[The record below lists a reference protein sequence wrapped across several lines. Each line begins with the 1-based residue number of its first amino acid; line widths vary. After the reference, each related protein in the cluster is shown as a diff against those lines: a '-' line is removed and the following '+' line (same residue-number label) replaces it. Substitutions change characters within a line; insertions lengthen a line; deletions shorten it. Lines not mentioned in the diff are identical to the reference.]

1 MERIKLNDMEIEKL
15 IIIQSVIDVLGIDM
29 FPASTSQ
36 AKGKIER
43 LWNTFQDRLVTEFKL
58 AKITNID
65 QANFF
70 FDNIY

>member
-1 MERIKLNDMEIEKL
+1 MEIEKL
-15 IIIQSVIDVLGIDM
+15 IIIQSVIYVLCIDI

-36 AKGKIER
+36 AKVKIER